1 MNGHFIWGADM
12 KYKIEKAESKKHEA
26 AEKHYVVEKDL
37 QKEIRRVN
45 ALEKDL
51 KAHEGKSM
59 SEAHQK

>member
-1 MNGHFIWGADM
+1 M

-37 QKEIRRVN
+37 QKEIKRVN